1 MSLDG
6 IIAKPNDDL
15 SFLDKMHVEG
25 EDYGYNNFEK
35 SMDVI
40 IMGKKSYDWVC
51 KMVGHFPHKQRTYV
65 ITRTPKE
72 SIDNVQFYTGDIT
85 TLVHE
90 TEKDSA
96 IFCDG
101 GAEIVNLMLKNCLID
116 EIILS
121 IVPVLLGE
129 GIRLFQETL
138 VVQEL
143 QLISS
148 KSFESGLVQLTY
160 QKKQ

>member
-15 SFLDKMHVEG
+15 SFLDKMHIEG
-25 EDYGYNNFEK
+25 EDYGYNSFEK

-40 IMGKKSYDWVC
+40 IMGKKTYDWVC
-51 KMVGHFPHKQRTYV
+51 KVVGHFPHKQRTYV

-72 SIDNVQFYTGDIT
+72 RIDNVQFYTGDIT

-90 TEKDSA
+90 TEKDST

-101 GAEIVNLMLKNCLID
+101 GAEIVNLMLKNYLID

-129 GIRLFQETL
+129 GVRLFQETL
-138 VVQEL
+138 VEQEL

-148 KSFESGLVQLTY
+148 KSYESGLVQLTY

>member
-25 EDYGYNNFEK
+25 EDYAYNNFEK

-40 IMGKKSYDWVC
+40 IMGKKTYDWVC